1 MEQLSFNFEF
11 TETPQPIKNQYV
23 HQELCTC
30 AVCGREFLYTEYTK
44 VERGRIVQDREKNE
58 ANESWINYCSRE
70 HFIKGFVDTWKN
82 SPHFVD
88 LLHIHGITYRE
99 LEQARA

>member
-1 MEQLSFNFEF
+1 MEQLSFDFDF

-30 AVCGREFLYTEYTK
+30 AVCGREFLYTEYADPK
-44 VERGRIVQDREKNE
+44 KNQ
-58 ANESWINYCSRE
+58 ANPSWINYCSRE

-82 SPHFVD
+82 LPHFVD

>member
-1 MEQLSFNFEF
+1 MEQQSFNFEF
-11 TETPQPIKNQYV
+11 TETPQLIKTPQPIKNQYV

-30 AVCGREFLYTEYTK
+30 AVCGREFLYTEYADPK
-44 VERGRIVQDREKNE
+44 KNQ
-58 ANESWINYCSRE
+58 ANPSWMNYCSRE
-70 HFIKGFVDTWKN
+70 HFIKGFVATWKN

>member
-1 MEQLSFNFEF
+1 MEQLSFDFDF

-23 HQELCTC
+23 HQERCTC
-30 AVCGREFLYTEYTK
+30 AVCGREFLYTEYADK
-44 VERGRIVQDREKNE
+44 KKNQE
-58 ANESWINYCSRE
+58 NPSWMNYCCRE
-70 HFIKGFVDTWKN
+70 HFIKGFVATWKN